1 MEKLYTFKR
10 MLFAVILMMMSAL
23 SWAYDFEVDGIYYK
37 VNKDRASVSVTY
49 QNNYYPYY
57 DSGNKP
63 SGDIVIPSAVSYND
77 VEYSV
82 TGIKDYAFIY
92 CYDLTSI
99 FLPESVTSIGIGAFS
114 YCFSLASITV
124 AANNPAYD
132 SREGCNAIIETAS
145 NTLIWGCH
153 RTIIPESVTSIGD
166 YAFNASSFLISL
178 SIPESVTSIGKDA
191 FSYCES
197 LTFISIPEGVT
208 SIGDYAF
215 EGCSSLTSVVC
226 YAEKVPYLG
235 IYVFSSVP
243 TGKAALYVPESALE
257 GYKAA
262 TQWNSFRI
270 ILPLEEIPL
279 GISNIEAD
287 DSNAPYY
294 TLDGKRVDNPTQKGI
309 YIRNGKKVMIK

>member
-1 MEKLYTFKR
+1 MEKLYIFKR

-23 SWAYDFEVDGIYYK
+23 SWAYDFEADGIYYK
-37 VNKDRASVSVTY
+37 VNKDRASVYVTG
-49 QNNYYPYY
+49 QNV
-57 DSGNKP
+57 DGTFSGSKNKP
-63 SGDIVIPSAVSYND
+63 SGDIVIPSTVSYND

-82 TGIKDYAFIY
+82 TGIGDYVFSF

-99 FLPESVTSIGIGAFS
+99 SIPESVTSIGIGAFS
-114 YCFSLASITV
+114 YCSSLTSITV
-124 AANNPAYD
+124 AASNPAYD

-191 FSYCES
+191 FSFCKT

-208 SIGDYAF
+208 SIGDWAF
-215 EGCSSLTSVVC
+215 DSCSSLTSVVC

-235 IYVFSSVP
+235 NYVFSSVP
-243 TGKAALYVPESALE
+243 TGKASLYVPESALE
-257 GYKAA
+257 DYKAE
-262 TQWNSFRI
+262 TQWNSFRM

-294 TLDGKRVDNPTQKGI
+294 TLDGKRVDTPTQKGI
-309 YIRNGKKVMIK
+309 YIRNGKKVIVK